1 MERPKEKERE
11 RKKERETERE
21 TGCRKKKQR
30 SRQKGVQN
38 EEYEKN
44 DIFVTQGVSSKNIFT
59 AVKGEYY

>member
-1 MERPKEKERE
+1 MERPKRERERERE
-11 RKKERETERE
+11 RKRERE

-30 SRQKGVQN
+30 RRQKGVQN

-59 AVKGEYY
+59 AVKSEYY